1 MKLLIVED
9 DKHLGQSLEKG
20 LTEEGFWVTVERDG
34 FEARDLILREAWDLF
49 VFDLMLPGLTGI
61 QLCELLRFKN
71 IKTPVLMLSALSET
85 EDKVKA
91 LDIGADDYMTK
102 PFHFR
107 ELVSRI
113 KALDRRNNQ
122 YTPTGNAILSCA
134 DLSLDFA
141 KNRVERSGTRI
152 ELSSKEFKLLQTLLE
167 DKYQVVHRS
176 KILQKVWNTG
186 QETYT
191 NVIDVY
197 ISYLRN
203 KVDVGYKQKL
213 IHTIKG
219 RGYMISDQS

>member
-107 ELVSRI
+107 ELLSRI
-113 KALDRRNNQ
+113 RALDRRNNQ